1 MKPIRS
7 ATSLALLLIALAG
20 SAAAEDVPVRDGGS
34 AQITVSARELTRIGM
49 ADGSKL
55 GRVLAPDGVLDV
67 HPGTDADGK
76 DTGDAFLRP
85 TDPTPGKAFSFFVR
99 DERGAT
105 YTLVATTADV
115 PSHTVL
121 LHPTDPGPVSHSK
134 PSSDKAEPYLR
145 RIKALVRAMAGTDH
159 DGDYSHLAV
168 GQVVPV
174 WQQTEAVLDSRWNA
188 GNDLHAEAWTFR
200 NATQDEL
207 RLQESQFSGLYPD
220 IRAVAVE
227 RQVLKAGDATRV
239 FIVRGPTP

>member
-7 ATSLALLLIALAG
+7 ATSLALLIALA
-20 SAAAEDVPVRDGGS
+20 ANARAEDVPVRDSGS

-67 HPGTDADGK
+67 HPGTDAAGK

-85 TDPTPGKAFSFFVR
+85 IDPTPGKAFSFFVR

-105 YTLVATTADV
+105 YTLIATTADV

-121 LHPTDPGPVSHSK
+121 LHPTDPGPVAHTK
-134 PSSDKAEPYLR
+134 PSEDKAEPYVR
-145 RIKALVRAMAGTDH
+145 RIKALVRAMTGTDK
-159 DGDYSHLAV
+159 DGDYSHQAV

-174 WQQTEAVLDSRWNA
+174 WQQTEAVLDSRWTA
-188 GNDLHAEAWTFR
+188 GSDLRAEAWTFR

-207 RLQESQFSGLYPD
+207 RLTEAQFTGLYSD

-227 RQVLKAGDATRV
+227 RQVLKAGEATRV
-239 FIVRGPTP
+239 FIVRGAAP

>member
-7 ATSLALLLIALAG
+7 ATSLALLIALAG
-20 SAAAEDVPVRDGGS
+20 SARAEDVPVRDGGS

-67 HPGTDADGK
+67 HPGTDAAGK

-85 TDPTPGKAFSFFVR
+85 IDPTPGKAFSFFVR
-99 DERGAT
+99 DDRGAT

-121 LHPTDPGPVSHSK
+121 LHPVDPGPVLHGK
-134 PSSDKAEPYLR
+134 PSEDKAEPYLR
-145 RIKALVRAMAGTDH
+145 RIKALVRAMAGTDKE
-159 DGDYSHLAV
+159 GNYSHQSI

-174 WQQTEAVLDSRWNA
+174 WQQTEAVLDSRWAA
-188 GNDLHAEAWTFR
+188 GSDLKAEAWTFR
-200 NATQDEL
+200 NATHDEL
-207 RLQESQFSGLYPD
+207 RLTEGQFTGLYPD

-227 RQVLKAGDATRV
+227 RQVLKAGEATRV
-239 FIVRGPTP
+239 FIVRGAAP

>member
-7 ATSLALLLIALAG
+7 ATSLALLIALA
-20 SAAAEDVPVRDGGS
+20 ANARAEDVPVRDGGS

-49 ADGSKL
+49 ADGYKL

-67 HPGTDADGK
+67 HPGTDAAGK

-85 TDPTPGKAFSFFVR
+85 IDPTPGKAFSFFVR

-121 LHPTDPGPVSHSK
+121 LHPTDPGPIAHAK
-134 PSSDKAEPYLR
+134 PSEDKAEPYLR
-145 RIKALVRAMAGTDH
+145 RIKALVRAMAGTDK
-159 DGDYSHLAV
+159 DGDFSHQAV
-168 GQVVPV
+168 GQIVPV
-174 WQQTEAVLDSRWNA
+174 WQQTEAVLDSRWTA
-188 GNDLHAEAWTFR
+188 GSDLRGEAWTFR

-207 RLQESQFSGLYPD
+207 RLTEAQFTGLYPD
-220 IRAVAVE
+220 VRAVAIE
-227 RQVLKAGDATRV
+227 RQVLKAGEATRV
-239 FIVRGPTP
+239 FIIRGAAP

>member
-1 MKPIRS
+1 MKPILS
-7 ATSLALLLIALAG
+7 ATSLALLIALA
-20 SAAAEDVPVRDGGS
+20 ANARAEDVPVRDGGS

-55 GRVLAPDGVLDV
+55 GRVLALDGVVDV
-67 HPGTDADGK
+67 HPGTDASGK

-85 TDPTPGKAFSFFVR
+85 IDPSPGKAFSFFVR

-121 LHPTDPGPVSHSK
+121 LHPADPSPVLHGK
-134 PSSDKAEPYLR
+134 PSEDKAEPYLR
-145 RIKALVRAMAGTDH
+145 RIKALVRAMGGTDKE
-159 DGDYSHLAV
+159 GSYSHQAV

-174 WQQTEAVLDSRWNA
+174 WQQTEAVLDAKWTA
-188 GNDLHAEAWTFR
+188 GSDLHAEAWTFR
-200 NATQDEL
+200 NATRDEL
-207 RLQESQFSGLYPD
+207 RLAESQFVGLYPD

-227 RQVLKAGDATRV
+227 RQVLKAGEATRV
-239 FIVRGPTP
+239 FIVRGATP

>member
-7 ATSLALLLIALAG
+7 AISLALLIALAA
-20 SAAAEDVPVRDGGS
+20 SAQAEDVQVRDGGS

-55 GRVLAPDGVLDV
+55 GRVLAPDGVVDV
-67 HPGTDADGK
+67 HPGTDAAGK

-85 TDPTPGKAFSFFVR
+85 TDSTPGKAFSFFVR

-121 LHPTDPGPVSHSK
+121 LHPADPGPVLHGKLSE
-134 PSSDKAEPYLR
+134 DKAEPYLR
-145 RIKALVRAMAGTDH
+145 RIKALVRAMAGTDK
-159 DGDYSHLAV
+159 DGNYSHQVV

-174 WQQTEAVLDSRWNA
+174 WQQTEAVLESKWTA
-188 GNDLHAEAWTFR
+188 GSDLHAEAWTFR
-200 NATQDEL
+200 NATQEEL
-207 RLQESQFSGLYPD
+207 RLAESQFTGLYPD

-227 RQVLKAGDATRV
+227 RQVLKAGEATRV
-239 FIVRGPTP
+239 FIVRGAAP